1 MLPAMRIGQDV
12 LSELGSALD
21 REWLITNGIGG
32 SASGTAAG
40 ANARR
45 THALLVAA
53 SPQGRLTSMLLKLD
67 ERLVLEGAA
76 FELGVSLWAG
86 GLVRPTG
93 HLLLEE
99 FRLDPWPVWR
109 YRAGEV
115 VLEKSIFLIHG
126 RNAVVASYRHL
137 EGPKALIAV
146 SPVVAARDPHA
157 LGAERANVRGAA
169 QGVPGRVRIE
179 IADDA
184 PALTLWHNG
193 AFLPARVW
201 QRQLDYPLDRAEG
214 RPADTE
220 DALVPGHVE
229 GNLGPGETLHVVAAI
244 EDDLFRSLAAE
255 ERLGT
260 PPPRS
265 LHECVVV
272 LERAER
278 ARLAFEREAA
288 LEGADFTAR
297 QASAAHGA
305 GGARQIEPLV
315 DGSDP
320 WATALSAAVLAG
332 LVRRGHRTTLLAQL
346 PAEEERGSETL
357 RALPALVALR
367 DFDDAREVLRGAVEY
382 LHEGLA
388 AESFDPADG
397 TPRHGDPAASL
408 WLVAAAE
415 VYTRRSEDLDF
426 LRATLYPALEGVMQ
440 FYRAGTH
447 GVRVDEDGLLSSGNG
462 DLAVRRA
469 DLNVLW
475 YHALVSMA
483 QLARL
488 IGRKE
493 SGAFYLAWAH
503 EHQKAFNAALWD
515 EERGCLHRAARAVI
529 AAGPPAGSRRAAVG
543 PRGPGAVHAVR
554 PAGSTGIRPRGVLV
568 ARHLP
573 LRRPARAFAQRR
585 VAGARARAARG
596 AARGPGS
603 VRGPARARALQCRFR
618 GRAPAPAARRRHGV
632 GARRRRDPPRLGR
645 GAGSGGI
652 RGADRAL
659 GPPPRFPGNNPAPA
673 AYPGT

>member
-515 EERGCLHRAARAVI
+515 EERGCLHRAV
-529 AAGPPAGSRRAAVG
+529 GDDG
-543 PRGPGAVHAVR
+543 PRGALEPSQLLAISLPPQVLPPDRAERLWALVDRELFTPYGLRDQPGADRVDSSWLGAFHSADLRVHSRSAESQARVR
-554 PAGSTGIRPRGVLV
+554 GRLEALREALGPFGARLV
-568 ARHLP
+568 
-573 LRRPARAFAQRR
+573 PARFS
-585 VAGARARAARG
+585 VASA
-596 AARGPGS
+596 
-603 VRGPARARALQCRFR
+603 
-618 GRAPAPAARRRHGV
+618 
-632 GARRRRDPPRLGR
+632 DEPPRLPR
-645 GAGSGGI
+645 GDGTVSVLAAAEI
-652 RGADRAL
+652 LRVWVEELDRAESA
-659 GPPPRFPGNNPAPA
+659 API
-673 AYPGT
+673 GR